1 MAELFKFADHWERLG
16 ISPDLVRRRGLPVF
30 DEPPELEDVGVAS
43 DGRIHRLDPAA
54 AKAWKAM
61 RQAATEASVPM
72 YLISGFRS
80 IERQAELIEA
90 RLTRGQPLSEVLSI
104 LAPPGCSEHHTGR
117 AVDIGAPGFA
127 GLDEAF
133 EDSQAFRWLRA
144 NAGKFGFTLSFPR
157 GNPWGYRYEP
167 WHWCYAGQLRVSS
180 GESRGSIDSS
190 GTNLVP

>member
-1 MAELFKFADHWERLG
+1 MAELFKLAEYWERLG
-16 ISPDLVRRRGLPVF
+16 ISPDLIQRRGLPLF
-30 DEPPELEDVGVAS
+30 DEPTKLEDVGVTS

-54 AKAWKAM
+54 AKAWAAM
-61 RQAATEASVPM
+61 RKAANDASVAM

-80 IERQAELIEA
+80 IERQVELIEA
-90 RLTRGQPLSEVLSI
+90 KLTGGRPLSEVLCV

-133 EDSQAFRWLRA
+133 ETSQAFQWLKA
-144 NAGKFGFTLSFPR
+144 NAGQFGFALSFPR

-167 WHWCYAGQLRVSS
+167 WHWCY
-180 GESRGSIDSS
+180 RG
-190 GTNLVP
+190 